1 MYVTHHGT
9 RIRCPYLFLWNFESS
24 SNTALCRVQEGSTL
38 LTQVNVVKRAVIT
51 FVVDVL
57 ENTRLQWAI
66 IVEVQNHQMPGSC
79 GSSFLILR
87 NFVLLH
93 GPYQDRFTQFGP
105 PATLV
110 GVLGPDHMDN
120 LPFYPTR
127 RPQGRHPIYRRRN
140 SKDTVLNNTK
150 RKSGIMSLAFYGS
163 LVILACVTWFF
174 SARRPRTKKAHLPL
188 PPGPKK
194 WPLIGN
200 LLDAPSEFQ
209 WIKYHEWSKQC
220 NSDIIHLNVAGS
232 IIVVVD
238 TSEAAYE
245 LFDKRS
251 SIYSSRPRF
260 VMLNELMGWSW
271 LFAVMEYGKSWKQHR
286 TLFQREFHPN
296 VATPLFQPQVTKH
309 TRGLLKR
316 LLQSP
321 DDFMHHISHTTV
333 SIDLD
338 VSYAID
344 VSEKDDPYVVIAEKA
359 LEGFN
364 RASLHGAFLTEVMPI
379 LKYIPAWIPGAGFQ
393 KKAKEWKHYTKKMVS
408 EPFLVVKERAA
419 RGIYDSSF
427 ASRCLQNMDEAEGT
441 AQQERIIQGAAANI
455 YAAGFD
461 TVMSALHSLILALLL
476 HPDVQ
481 KRAQREIDGVLEG
494 ERLPDFEDLDR
505 LPYVTAIV
513 REVQRW
519 QPVTPLAIPH
529 FVTAE
534 DEYKGY
540 RIPANSIVVGNVWAM
555 LHDDTQYPD
564 PFAFKPE
571 RWLLSNGKLN
581 SDMKEPTVGFGF
593 GRRICPGRHL
603 ASSSIWI
610 TAAMLL
616 AVFDFAYA
624 VDKDGNPIK
633 PSQRYCSGLIPSPLP
648 FKCQILPRSQAARE
662 LIQGIS

>member
-1 MYVTHHGT
+1 MSVRFDILSLDFGVLPLQFDIAINEKKAGRVVFKLYDGAVPVTARNFRELATGQHGFGYAKSIFHRIVPGFMCQGGDFT
-9 RIRCPYLFLWNFESS
+9 RHNGTGGKSIYGETFRDTNGSQLMQFFIITASFLDGKHAILGKVVEGMDVAKMMVMQGSS
-24 SNTALCRVQEGSTL
+24 SGRPKSRVKIVAWNEAQFTPINLCYFST
-38 LTQVNVVKRAVIT
+38 
-51 FVVDVL
+51 
-57 ENTRLQWAI
+57 
-66 IVEVQNHQMPGSC
+66 
-79 GSSFLILR
+79 
-87 NFVLLH
+87 
-93 GPYQDRFTQFGP
+93 P
-105 PATLV
+105 PADRRTATLNI
-110 GVLGPDHMDN
+110 DISTTE
-120 LPFYPTR
+120 FEIR
-127 RPQGRHPIYRRRN
+127 
-140 SKDTVLNNTK
+140 
-150 RKSGIMSLAFYGS
+150 
-163 LVILACVTWFF
+163 
-174 SARRPRTKKAHLPL
+174 ARRPRTKKAHLPL

-220 NSDIIHLNVAGS
+220 NSDIIHLDVAGS

-238 TSEAAYE
+238 TTEAANE

-271 LFAVMEYGKSWKQHR
+271 LFAIMEYGESWKQHR
-286 TLFQREFHPN
+286 ALFQREFHPN

-309 TRGLLKR
+309 TRRLLKR

-344 VSEKDDPYVVIAEKA
+344 VSEKDDPYIVIAEKA

-364 RASLHGAFLTEVMPI
+364 RASLHGAFLTEVIPI
-379 LKYIPAWIPGAGFQ
+379 LKYIPAWFPGAGFQ
-393 KKAKEWKHYTKKMVS
+393 KKANEWKHYTKKMVG
-408 EPFLVVKERAA
+408 EPFIVVKERVA

-427 ASRCLQNMDEAEGT
+427 ASRCLQNMDEAGDT

-455 YAAGFD
+455 YAA
-461 TVMSALHSLILALLL
+461 LLL

-481 KRAQREIDGVLEG
+481 KRAQQEIDGVLEG
-494 ERLPDFEDLDR
+494 ERLPGFEDLDQ
-505 LPYVTAIV
+505 LPYLTAIV

-529 FVTAE
+529 LVTAE

-540 RIPANSIVVGNVWAM
+540 RIPANSIVIGNVWAM
-555 LHDDTQYPD
+555 LHDETQYPD
-564 PFAFKPE
+564 PFSFKPE

-581 SDMKEPTVGFGF
+581 PDMKEPTVGFGF

-624 VDKDGNPIK
+624 VDEDGNTIK

-648 FKCQILPRSQAARE
+648 FKCQILP
-662 LIQGIS
+662 

>member
-1 MYVTHHGT
+1 MSVRFDILSLDFGVLPLQFDIAINEKKAGRVVFKLYDGAVPVTARNFRELATGQHGFGYAGSIFHHIVPGFMCQGGDFTRHNGT
-9 RIRCPYLFLWNFESS
+9 GGKSIYGETFRDTNGSQLMQFFIITASFLDGKHAVLGKVVEGMDVAKMMVMQGSS
-24 SNTALCRVQEGSTL
+24 SGRPKSRV
-38 LTQVNVVKRAVIT
+38 K
-51 FVVDVL
+51 
-57 ENTRLQWAI
+57 
-66 IVEVQNHQMPGSC
+66 IVAWNEAQ
-79 GSSFLILR
+79 
-87 NFVLLH
+87 
-93 GPYQDRFTQFGP
+93 Y
-105 PATLV
+105 
-110 GVLGPDHMDN
+110 
-120 LPFYPTR
+120 
-127 RPQGRHPIYRRRN
+127 
-140 SKDTVLNNTK
+140 
-150 RKSGIMSLAFYGS
+150 
-163 LVILACVTWFF
+163 
-174 SARRPRTKKAHLPL
+174 
-188 PPGPKK
+188 
-194 WPLIGN
+194 
-200 LLDAPSEFQ
+200 
-209 WIKYHEWSKQC
+209 
-220 NSDIIHLNVAGS
+220 SDIIHLNVAGS

-455 YAAGFD
+455 YAA
-461 TVMSALHSLILALLL
+461 
-476 HPDVQ
+476 
-481 KRAQREIDGVLEG
+481 QREIDGVLEG

-513 REVQRW
+513 REVQR
-519 QPVTPLAIPH
+519 
-529 FVTAE
+529 
-534 DEYKGY
+534 
-540 RIPANSIVVGNVWAM
+540 AM